1 MLQSVLSKDHAR
13 IDGQLMDFLSSLSEK
28 PDAKMLTGAFSAIKN
43 HMFWEEEFLFP
54 AVEKGNEVMIKG
66 LQAEHGA
73 IWKLFDSINSDLN
86 KKDLKEAKNRTE
98 ALLRVIKGHNSSEE
112 NYIYREMD
120 KLNQDQQAELLLK
133 EVESSSSPK
142 EWICKVLRK

>member
-13 IDGQLMDFLSSLSEK
+13 IDRQLMDFLSSLSEK
-28 PDAKMLTGAFSAIKN
+28 PDAKMLTDAFSAIKN

-86 KKDLKEAKNRTE
+86 KKDIKEAKNRTE

-133 EVESSSSPK
+133 EVESSSSPRNGSVK
-142 EWICKVLRK
+142 S